1 MARLY
6 IMRKRTMTGIA
17 SQLNCYI
24 DNKLVCKV
32 KNGGEAIYQADGYI
46 VEFKCNLPDSAMS
59 DPIYLN
65 LSTKNLITIEITP
78 TAHKPQV
85 KVYDLD
91 AVVSSSVGSAQAAV
105 KKFSPTKTIGN
116 YLAVDEITCQWAIGK
131 GVFSPFEKAI
141 PYNYEDLVD
150 YELLEDGSSITKGGL
165 GRAVVGG
172 MLFGHTGAV
181 VGGMTGKKKTKQTCT
196 NLEIKITVNNAE
208 KHTQYIRLIS
218 SSTQRESHSYK
229 TAFRTAQDILGL
241 LQLICHQRDTNKENQ
256 PQVTQQ
262 QPVSSVEELRKYKQ
276 LWDDGII
283 SEEEFLAKKKQL
295 LGL

>member
-6 IMRKRTMTGIA
+6 IMRKRTMAGTA
-17 SQLNCYI
+17 SPMNCYI

-32 KNGGEAIYQADGYI
+32 KNGGEVTYQAEGHI
-46 VEFKCNLPDSAMS
+46 VMFQCNLPNATMS
-59 DPIYLN
+59 DPVYLD
-65 LSTKNLITIEITP
+65 LSAKNLITIEITP
-78 TAHKPQV
+78 TAYTPQV

-91 AVVSSSVGSAQAAV
+91 AVVSSTVGSAQASAR
-105 KKFSPTKTIGN
+105 KFSPTKIIGN
-116 YLAVDEITCQWAIGK
+116 YLAVDENNRQWAIGK

-150 YELLEDGSSITKGGL
+150 FELLEDGSSITKGGL

-181 VGGMTGKKKTKQTCT
+181 VGSITGKKKTKQTCT
-196 NLEIKITVNNAE
+196 NLEIKITVNNADN
-208 KHTQYIRLIS
+208 HTHYIRLIS
-218 SSTQRESHSYK
+218 SSTQRESHTYK
-229 TAFRTAQDILGL
+229 TEFRTAQDILAL
-241 LQLICHQRDTNKENQ
+241 LQLICHQRDTGKENA
-256 PQVTQQ
+256 PQSPQ
-262 QPVSSVEELRKYKQ
+262 QPASSVDELRKYKR

-283 SEEEFLAKKKQL
+283 SEEEFQAKKKQL